1 MVLGP
6 ADLARVRV
14 AVDLHRAAMVMLVCQ
29 ALRGP
34 AVAAALPDL
43 AERAVAASARLRPL
57 HHLVPPRGFAPDF
70 LTPLD
75 GVESLDAGLQAI
87 RSAPARQIRAEVS
100 AAYAHVPA
108 SDMRRRFAD
117 ADPQV
122 LDSLVAAIGHY
133 FTDVMAPWWP
143 TLLQTHRHHVD
154 EITHRFARS
163 GVDGVLS
170 ALPAGLRW
178 RPPVLEADTWPT
190 GHTRPADEVR
200 LGGHGIILLPSVFA
214 GFRPRVLV
222 QPDRP
227 ALVVYQAGAPTVLAT
242 QTPPDAGVER
252 LIGRTRAAVLHRV
265 ARPGRHTTSTIAH
278 DVGISISSSSEHLT
292 ALRAARLVSSQRSG
306 GAVVHRATALGGR
319 MCGEWNGDISTA
331 GG

>member
-43 AERAVAASARLRPL
+43 AGRAVTASARLRPL
-57 HHLVPPRGFAPDF
+57 HHLVQLRGFAPDF

-87 RSAPARQIRAEVS
+87 RSAPARQVRAEVA

-143 TLLQTHRHHVD
+143 TLLQTHR
-154 EITHRFARS
+154 TTSTRS
-163 GVDGVLS
+163 RTGSRGPEWTVRSRRCRRDCGG
-170 ALPAGLRW
+170 A
-178 RPPVLEADTWPT
+178 PPILEADTWPT
-190 GHTRPADEVR
+190 GSTGVGRD
-200 LGGHGIILLPSVFA
+200 A
-214 GFRPRVLV
+214 GFRA
-222 QPDRP
+222 D
-227 ALVVYQAGAPTVLAT
+227 G
-242 QTPPDAGVER
+242 
-252 LIGRTRAAVLHRV
+252 
-265 ARPGRHTTSTIAH
+265 
-278 DVGISISSSSEHLT
+278 T
-292 ALRAARLVSSQRSG
+292 ALFR
-306 GAVVHRATALGGR
+306 
-319 MCGEWNGDISTA
+319 
-331 GG
+331 